1 MHPRSPLII
10 PKNGLGKLFPGP
22 FYVENQ
28 TNLIFFCY
36 CYSAGLQSVIS
47 TVQ

>member
-1 MHPRSPLII
+1 ML
-10 PKNGLGKLFPGP
+10 PGP

-28 TNLIFFCY
+28 TNLIVFRYCY
-36 CYSAGLQSVIS
+36 CAGLQSVIS